1 MRGGGPADAAGG
13 SRKRRREGQRGGN
26 GERGKTPGPP
36 PSRDEAT
43 GSSRPR
49 EGSPGPSRA
58 RAEASGSSATPG
70 PSAAPGEAPH
80 GSPGAA
86 HEDLHD
92 ATIPRRLRNEAFP
105 GSPPGPPSGSQA
117 ARAES
122 RDDTVPGTRD
132 EPSGNPQAPAEPK
145 APRPYGA
152 PGGSHPA
159 PRPRGGAPRF
169 GPPLTPASLIGW
181 TALSAFVPGAAH
193 LRAGRRRTGI
203 ALLVT
208 FGAALAALAVVA
220 WRLVGNAGAVVR
232 PSTLTAIMVGAAV
245 CALAW
250 FALVVLSFVALRPQR
265 LSQTGQVVAGIVAGV
280 LCVSV
285 MAPFAVTAGYIRTA
299 SQTLDAVMAPVEGT
313 TPSPIRAEDPWDG
326 RKRVNFLLVGG
337 DAAGNRVGVRTDSMT
352 VASVNVATGNTVLF
366 SLPRNL
372 QYVRFPASS
381 PLHKVFP
388 DGFNIE
394 GEGLLNSVWYYADNN
409 PQVMGGKN
417 RGAQALKDAIGY
429 TLGLHIDYYA
439 MVDMF
444 GFAAMIDAL
453 GGLDIRVERDI
464 KWGGHFGTAGTI
476 RAGYR
481 RLSGEEVLWY
491 GRSRVD
497 SDDFARMSRQR
508 CVIGAL
514 AQQATPSKV
523 LANFTRIAAAARHMF
538 RTDIPRDLLEHLVPL
553 GMKVRS
559 AKITSLQFVPPLI
572 HTGNPDWDKIRELTK
587 KAIRE
592 SMADQVPIAAT
603 ASPMVTAGAS
613 GTASASTS
621 GSPGA
626 SPSSATSSTP
636 SPSRTPIVADA
647 GGRKTPTPNDK
658 AAKTLAELCG
668 F

>member
-1 MRGGGPADAAGG
+1 M
-13 SRKRRREGQRGGN
+13 
-26 GERGKTPGPP
+26 
-36 PSRDEAT
+36 
-43 GSSRPR
+43 
-49 EGSPGPSRA
+49 
-58 RAEASGSSATPG
+58 
-70 PSAAPGEAPH
+70 
-80 GSPGAA
+80 
-86 HEDLHD
+86 
-92 ATIPRRLRNEAFP
+92 
-105 GSPPGPPSGSQA
+105 
-117 ARAES
+117 
-122 RDDTVPGTRD
+122 
-132 EPSGNPQAPAEPK
+132 
-145 APRPYGA
+145 
-152 PGGSHPA
+152 
-159 PRPRGGAPRF
+159 
-169 GPPLTPASLIGW
+169 
-181 TALSAFVPGAAH
+181 PGAAH
-193 LRAGRRRTGI
+193 LRAGHRRTGI

-208 FGAALAALAVVA
+208 FGAALVALVVVGL
-220 WRLVGNAGAVVR
+220 RLMGNAGAVVR

-352 VASVNVATGNTVLF
+352 VASVNIATGNTVLF

-372 QYVRFPASS
+372 QYVRFPATS

-388 DGFNIE
+388 NGFNDE
-394 GEGLLNSVWYYADNN
+394 GQGLLNSVWYYADNN

-417 RGAQALKDAIGY
+417 KGSQALKDAIGY

-476 RAGYR
+476 KAGYR

-497 SDDFARMSRQR
+497 SDDFSRMSRQR

-523 LANFTRIAAAARHMF
+523 LANFTRIATAARHMF

-572 HTGNPDWDKIRELTK
+572 YTGNPDWDKIRELTK

-592 SMADQVPIAAT
+592 SMADQAPIAAT
-603 ASPMVTAGAS
+603 ASPMGTAGTA
-613 GTASASTS
+613 GTASASAS

-626 SPSSATSSTP
+626 SSSTPSSTP
-636 SPSRTPIVADA
+636 SPSRTPLLADA
-647 GGRKTPTPNDK
+647 GGKKTPTPNDK
-658 AAKTLAELCG
+658 AAKSLAELCG